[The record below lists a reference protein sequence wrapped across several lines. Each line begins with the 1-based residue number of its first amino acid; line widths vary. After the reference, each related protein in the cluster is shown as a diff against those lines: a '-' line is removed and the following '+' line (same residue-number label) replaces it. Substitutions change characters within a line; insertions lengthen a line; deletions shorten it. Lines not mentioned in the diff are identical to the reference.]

1 MKVKIPNSAFKKDT
15 LEMWNEESFEI
26 AVLGVPVIVETGEFR
41 SIIIEI
47 NRDEMTKRIYEF
59 A

>member
-1 MKVKIPNSAFKKDT
+1 VKIPNSAFKKDT